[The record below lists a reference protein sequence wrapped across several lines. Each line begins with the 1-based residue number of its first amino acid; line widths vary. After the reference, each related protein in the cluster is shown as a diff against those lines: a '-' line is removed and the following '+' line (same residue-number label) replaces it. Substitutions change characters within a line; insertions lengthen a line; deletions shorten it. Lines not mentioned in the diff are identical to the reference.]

1 MTLLPEDM
9 ASASYSKQT
18 QLYTVTDSSGH
29 SVQMTEESFDEFIS
43 KMESTISDLGLFRDK
58 LMGGT
63 VVSVRENWNNDYL
76 SMAAFQDVDA
86 VNLQLGT
93 FDDAVELQEA
103 YRTVYYPTRA
113 EQLDRVYH
121 GLDTGRV
128 VSQDIKTTYLE
139 TDGDVTAGLDTV
151 QNEFSNNGGISE
163 SDVEDVRAEND
174 GNDGEATEPGEEG
187 EEAPPML

>member
-18 QLYTVTDSSGH
+18 KLYTVTDSTGQTF
-29 SVQMTEESFDEFIS
+29 QMTEESFDEFIS
-43 KMESTISDLGLFRDK
+43 KMDTTISDLGLFRDK
-58 LMGGT
+58 LMQGT

-128 VSQDIKTTYLE
+128 VSQDIKTSYLE
-139 TDGDVTAGLDTV
+139 NDGNVSDDLGTV
-151 QNEFSNNGGISE
+151 QNEFNNNGGITQT
-163 SDVEDVRAEND
+163 DVEDVRSEND
-174 GNDGEATEPGEEG
+174 GNAGTDGEATEEG
-187 EEAPPML
+187 EEEPPML